1 MRNTYTVTIQSNQG
15 REPKASFAISGQK
28 ARAILE
34 ILEPNI
40 IKKRKMEEKH
50 PVKLDTFFA

>member
-1 MRNTYTVTIQSNQG
+1 MRNSFTVTIQSNTG

-40 IKKRKMEEKH
+40 LKKRKMDEKH
-50 PVKLDTFFA
+50 PVKLDAFFA

>member
-15 REPKASFAISGQK
+15 REPKASFDISGQK

-40 IKKRKMEEKH
+40 IKKRISDEKT
-50 PVKLDTFFA
+50 PVKLDAFFV

>member
-1 MRNTYTVTIQSNQG
+1 MRNTYTVTLQSNQG

-28 ARAILE
+28 ERAILE

-40 IKKRKMEEKH
+40 IKKRISDEKT
-50 PVKLDTFFA
+50 PVKLDAFFA

>member
-28 ARAILE
+28 AKAILE

-40 IKKRKMEEKH
+40 IKKRIYNK
-50 PVKLDTFFA
+50 T